1 LKINI
6 STEKVQ
12 ARGKLFTFAF
22 GERFADVLFLYHAL
36 ERAQKWELSIEQIA
50 ETLFSPDEVLKGHF
64 NRFIAHKIYNEH
76 VLRTVYEYDNNVPV
90 LVTVYYPYAQRYFQG
105 GLTYEDKIFK

>member
-1 LKINI
+1 MEIKI

-12 ARGKLFTFAF
+12 TRGKLFSFAID
-22 GERFADVLFLYHAL
+22 ERFVDVLFLYHAL

-50 ETLFSPDEVLKGHF
+50 ETLFFPDEVLKGHF

-76 VLRTVYEYDNNVPV
+76 VLRAVYEYDNNVPV
-90 LVTVYYPYAQRYFQG
+90 LVTV
-105 GLTYEDKIFK
+105 

>member
-1 LKINI
+1 LKIKI
-6 STEKVQ
+6 STEKFQ
-12 ARGKLFTFAF
+12 ACGKLFTFAF

-64 NRFIAHKIYNEH
+64 DRFIG
-76 VLRTVYEYDNNVPV
+76 L
-90 LVTVYYPYAQRYFQG
+90 YPD
-105 GLTYEDKIFK
+105 L

>member
-1 LKINI
+1 MRIEI

-12 ARGKLFTFAF
+12 ISGKLFSFAID
-22 GERFADVLFLYHAL
+22 EKVVDVLFLYHAL
-36 ERAQKWELSIEQIA
+36 ERAKKWELSIEQIA

-76 VLRTVYEYDNNVPV
+76 VLRAVYEYDNNVPV

-105 GLTYEDKIFK
+105 GLTYEDKIFT

>member
-1 LKINI
+1 MKIKI
-6 STEKVQ
+6 SKEKSQV
-12 ARGKLFTFAF
+12 RGKLFTFAF
-22 GERFADVLFLYHAL
+22 HELFVDVLFLYHAL

-64 NRFIAHKIYNEH
+64 DRYIAHKLYDKHI
-76 VLRTVYEYDNNVPV
+76 LRAVYEYDNNIPV
-90 LVTVYYPYAQRYFQG
+90 LVTVYYPYAKRYFQG